1 MAVQPV
7 FERGF
12 PSDRPLSW
20 EDLQG
25 IPDDRYAGHEIVEG
39 KLIVS
44 PVPDS
49 RHQSCVGS
57 LAALLKA
64 ACPPDLKVFL
74 APYDYVPRPGYS
86 LQPDVLVA
94 RRSEVGAQRLEHPPV
109 LVVEVTSA
117 SSRATDRSL
126 KRLVYEE
133 HGVPHYWLVDP
144 DGPCIVALSLQAGQY
159 VEVGSAIGSQ
169 EWRATEPF
177 PVAVVPSELLDE

>member
-7 FERGF
+7 FERSF

-57 LAALLKA
+57 LAVLLKA

-109 LVVEVTSA
+109 LVVEVMSP

-144 DGPCIVALSLQAGQY
+144 DGPSIVALSLQAGQY